1 MIFYHDIQLLYLLY
15 ILQETADRRGRRHS
29 DPCRPRRIDAA
40 DHLHRRICH
49 RLPREVHPGLRLHN
63 PPRGVPAQRLAG
75 KIGMDIPFIVYL
87 PVMRFI
93 LLMIISFLYN
103 FDFKINHFV
112 RKNINSLALIDVLND
127 IFIKIVFPM

>member
-1 MIFYHDIQLLYLLY
+1 M
-15 ILQETADRRGRRHS
+15 
-29 DPCRPRRIDAA
+29 RI
-40 DHLHRRICH
+40 
-49 RLPREVHPGLRLHN
+49 
-63 PPRGVPAQRLAG
+63 
-75 KIGMDIPFIVYL
+75 
-87 PVMRFI
+87 I